1 MNQHDPLDTLLR
13 DAASQWRAPGEAPR
27 DAIWAAVTAEL
38 DAPTISVRPR
48 RAPGWG
54 LLSGAVAAALLLGVA
69 LGRLGTQ
76 PSTIPPAPATVA
88 GATHDPYQRA
98 TEELLG
104 QTAVLLVALPE
115 QGAPAATNVQ
125 LVTQGV
131 ELLRSTRLLLDSP
144 VASDARMRALLE
156 DLELVLVQVAGLEP
170 RRADELTLIRD
181 AVHQR
186 DLLPR
191 LRSAVVAHS
200 LQLN

>member
-13 DAASQWRAPGEAPR
+13 DAAARWRVPTEVPR
-27 DAIWAAVTAEL
+27 DAIWASVAAEL
-38 DAPTISVRPR
+38 DAPAVVVRSGR
-48 RAPGWG
+48 TPGWG
-54 LLSGAVAAALLLGVA
+54 LLSAAAAAALLVGVA
-69 LGRLGTQ
+69 IGRRGAA
-76 PSTIPPAPATVA
+76 PVVGPVPAAVA
-88 GATHDPYQRA
+88 SIAANDPYQRA

-104 QTAVLLVALPE
+104 QTAVLLVSLPE
-115 QGAPAATNVQ
+115 RSVPAVSNAQ

-131 ELLRSTRLLLDSP
+131 ELLRTTRLLLDSP
-144 VASDARMRALLE
+144 VATDPRMRTLLE

-170 RRADELTLIRD
+170 RRTEELTLIRD

-191 LRSAVVAHS
+191 LRSAVAAHS

>member
-1 MNQHDPLDTLLR
+1 MNHHDPLDTLLR
-13 DAASQWRAPGEAPR
+13 DAAREWRAPTEVPR

-38 DAPTISVRPR
+38 DAPARPVRR
-48 RAPGWG
+48 GLTPGWG
-54 LLSGAVAAALLLGVA
+54 LLSAAVAAALLIGVA
-69 LGRLGTQ
+69 IGRQGFT
-76 PSTIPPAPATVA
+76 PAAGTVA
-88 GATHDPYQRA
+88 ATGTAAAAPDPYQRA

-115 QGAPAATNVQ
+115 QGAPAAANAQ

-144 VASDARMRALLE
+144 VATDPRMRALLE
-156 DLELVLVQVAGLEP
+156 DLELVLAQVAGLEP

>member
-1 MNQHDPLDTLLR
+1 MNQPDPLDTLLR
-13 DAASQWRAPGEAPR
+13 EAATSWRVPGDVPR

-38 DAPTISVRPR
+38 DAPAVAARPR
-48 RAPGWG
+48 RTPGWG
-54 LLSGAVAAALLLGVA
+54 LLSAAVAAALLIGVA
-69 LGRLGTQ
+69 IGRRGTAPAAGTQ
-76 PSTIPPAPATVA
+76 TAAVTPVA
-88 GATHDPYQRA
+88 AHDPYQRA

-115 QGAPAATNVQ
+115 QGAPAAANAQ

-131 ELLRSTRLLLDSP
+131 ELLRTTRLLLDSP
-144 VASDARMRALLE
+144 VATDPRMRALLD
-156 DLELVLVQVAGLEP
+156 DLELVLAQVAGLEP

>member
-1 MNQHDPLDTLLR
+1 MNHHDPLDTLLR
-13 DAASQWRAPGEAPR
+13 DAASQWRAPGETPR
-27 DAIWAAVTAEL
+27 DAIWTAVRAEL
-38 DAPTISVRPR
+38 DAPAAPLR
-48 RAPGWG
+48 RRGTPGWG
-54 LLSGAVAAALLLGVA
+54 MFSAAIAAALVLGVAIGRRGVNPVAAPVATVAAA
-69 LGRLGTQ
+69 T
-76 PSTIPPAPATVA
+76 P
-88 GATHDPYQRA
+88 DPYQRA

-104 QTAVLLVALPE
+104 QTAMLLVALPE
-115 QGAPAATNVQ
+115 QDAPAAANAQ

-144 VASDARMRALLE
+144 VATDPRMRALLE